1 MRRIVALFV
10 LSLTPV
16 FAFAMPAQAVPT
28 NTQGEVQSPGNTTD
42 DTPENNERSTT
53 TRSSS
58 TESRSRRPSRG
69 TARPTSRAQS
79 FLPGMFR

>member
-10 LSLTPV
+10 LAIAPA

-28 NTQGEVQSPGNTTD
+28 NTQGEVQNNGNPAD
-42 DTPENNERSTT
+42 ESQDSGERQTAPRNT
-53 TRSSS
+53 S
-58 TESRSRRPSRG
+58 TESRTRRPART
-69 TARPTSRAQS
+69 TARPASRAQS